1 MNPINEQ
8 LDRLLRAAARAP
20 RPAEAPAP
28 FVTEAR
34 VLAAWRESRRPAVS
48 WASTETW
55 RMGLATAMTAACVAL
70 CASWFASR
78 HIDESANDPY
88 VLNDPGLSV
97 AMSTGWLP

>member
-1 MNPINEQ
+1 
-8 LDRLLRAAARAP
+8 
-20 RPAEAPAP
+20 
-28 FVTEAR
+28 
-34 VLAAWRESRRPAVS
+34 
-48 WASTETW
+48 
-55 RMGLATAMTAACVAL
+55 MGLATAMTAACVAL